1 MMKKETKSYRAVKAF
16 LFFVLL
22 AAAVSWKSGAQTT
35 LIWESDTIASNPESI
50 VYDKTRACCYV
61 SNFGSN
67 PANGMNYNEDFITKF
82 NLKGE
87 VLEKKF
93 IQNLTAPTGL
103 CLHNDFL
110 YIVERFGIVKYDLN
124 NNKVDTRYRVNGP
137 GFLNDVAV
145 DKEGTMYLTV
155 SDTNII
161 YRIRNSEVE
170 KWIDSPEF
178 MNPNGILYDND
189 KIIIG
194 VCSDNSLRA
203 VSIPDKKIEII
214 SAPGTGFAVIDGV
227 RKFGDGYFISHYQG
241 IIYFVNAKGTYREVL
256 NTSKNEIFCADF
268 EYIDDQQLFIIP
280 TLRNNKISIYRYNKS
295 SQ

>member
-1 MMKKETKSYRAVKAF
+1 MKKYLISEMTVKAF

-22 AAAVSWKSGAQTT
+22 ATIISCESGAQTT
-35 LIWESDTIASNPESI
+35 LIWESDAIASNPESI
-50 VYDKTRACCYV
+50 VYDKTRDCCYV

-67 PANGMNYNEDFITKF
+67 PLNGMNYNEDFITKF

-145 DKEGTMYLTV
+145 DKDGTIYLTV

-161 YRIRNSEVE
+161 YRIRDSKVE
-170 KWIDSPEF
+170 KWIESSEF
-178 MNPNGILYDND
+178 MNPNGILYDDD

-194 VCSDNSLRA
+194 VCSDNSLKA
-203 VSIPDKKIEII
+203 VSIPEKKIEII
-214 SAPGTGFAVIDGV
+214 STPGTGFAVIDGI
-227 RKFGDGYFISHYQG
+227 RKFRDGYFISHYNG
-241 IIYFVNAKGTYREVL
+241 IIYFVNNKGAYREVL

-268 EYIDDQQLFIIP
+268 EYIDDQQLFVIP
-280 TLRNNKISIYRYNKS
+280 TLKNNKIRVLKYQAVR
-295 SQ
+295 Q